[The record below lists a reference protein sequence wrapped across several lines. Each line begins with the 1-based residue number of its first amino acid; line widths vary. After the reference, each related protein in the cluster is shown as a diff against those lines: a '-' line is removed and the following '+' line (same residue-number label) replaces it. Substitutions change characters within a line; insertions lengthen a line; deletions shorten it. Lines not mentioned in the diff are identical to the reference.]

1 MHLVIA
7 LWGCLHESSHLPHQY
22 SRRKNMAH
30 LNVQAIVSNSATRT
44 GTADPV
50 LVTVSVTR
58 PTGIPVSTLTRSD
71 FIVGNTWASFRIEV
85 EFFQHVGQIGL
96 GAINA
101 AGLYMMRLIPI
112 SGSVWTTA
120 SPMHL
125 VFVVDTGRDHGQTIE
140 ELVFT

>member
-1 MHLVIA
+1 
-7 LWGCLHESSHLPHQY
+7 
-22 SRRKNMAH
+22 MAH
-30 LNVQAIVSNSATRT
+30 LNVQAVVSTSATRT

-58 PTGIPVSTLTRSD
+58 PTGIPVSSLTISD

-85 EFFQHVGQIGL
+85 DYFQHVGQVGL

-101 AGLYMMRLIPI
+101 AGLYMMRLVPIP
-112 SGSVWTTA
+112 GSVWTIE

-125 VFVVDTGRDHGQTIE
+125 VFVVDTGIDHGQTIA
-140 ELVFT
+140 ELIFT